1 MRRRLRHIR
10 IRTTAWVLLR
20 VAAYMARRPAWQDR
34 TLVFMRRLA
43 DTAAARRHIGPA
55 ADLPDLGRQWQK
67 AFGGKAKHPV
77 TSVTDDTVYGEIH
90 TNCPLRG
97 TGDTHAC
104 WRMMEF
110 DRAVLAKAGGE
121 FVVLRS
127 QAEPGVTVCQVA
139 MRAARVPLDDL
150 VPAHVR
156 AASNGHAAQRSIHEQ
171 PTT

>member
-10 IRTTAWVLLR
+10 IRTTAWVILR
-20 VAAYMARRPAWQDR
+20 LAAYMACRPAWQDR
-34 TLVFMRRLA
+34 TLAFMRRLA
-43 DTAAARRHIGPA
+43 DIAATRGRIGA
-55 ADLPDLGRQWQK
+55 AIDLADLGRQWQK

-77 TSVTDDTVYGEIH
+77 TSVTADTVYAEIH

-139 MRAARVPLDDL
+139 MRAARASLEDL

-156 AASNGHAAQRSIHEQ
+156 APASGRAAQPSMHEQ